1 MAESLEKSNL
11 EELVEHHKKV
21 INVLHE
27 VSSRVNTKLD
37 LELIFNTTFQLLDDF
52 FRFKHIIILL
62 VKEDSQ
68 VLEVYASHGYEG
80 KGKGATVP
88 FGKGVIGM
96 VAKNKKLLRMASVG
110 NQLRYVQQVAQNNDI
125 IPLPGLP
132 NSASQLAVPLL
143 MNEVLVGVLFVEST
157 SNGLFDKRDESLL
170 QMVGV
175 QIAIAINNAR
185 QFEIIEDTNVKLQD
199 LNENLE
205 LKVKERTQKLAE
217 QNIQLQTTLDELTK
231 TKISRKAITITMV
244 LGIAL
249 FILEELLVSPMID
262 NYFNNNLLVSI
273 TTKGVIALLLKPIE
287 SIIESFMLSSLSR
300 RKKNQRMEA
309 VKSDQAKLMEV

>member
-1 MAESLEKSNL
+1 MADSLEKSNL

-37 LELIFNTTFQLLDDF
+37 LELIFSTTFQLLDDF
-52 FRFKHIIILL
+52 FSFKHIIILL
-62 VKEDSQ
+62 VKGDTQS
-68 VLEVYASHGYEG
+68 LEVYASHGYDG
-80 KGKGATVP
+80 KGKGAIVP

-110 NQLRYVQQVAQNNDI
+110 SQLRYVQQVVQNTETVS
-125 IPLPGLP
+125 LPGLP
-132 NSASQLAVPLL
+132 NSASQLAVPLM
-143 MNEVLVGVLFVEST
+143 MNDTLVGVLFVEST
-157 SNGLFDKRDESLL
+157 SNALFDKRDESLL

-175 QIAIAINNAR
+175 QIAIAINNAK
-185 QFEIIEDTNVKLQD
+185 QFEIIEHTNEQLHD

-205 LKVKERTQKLAE
+205 LKVKERTQTLAE
-217 QNIQLQTTLDELTK
+217 KNIELQATLDELTK

-244 LGIAL
+244 LGISL
-249 FILEELLVSPMID
+249 FVLEELLFSPIID
-262 NYFNNNLLVSI
+262 NYFNNNLWVSI

-287 SIIESFMLSSLSR
+287 SLVESFLLSSLSK
-300 RKKNQRMEA
+300 RKKRQKREA
-309 VKSDQAKLMEV
+309 ELLNVA